1 MLIPFMK
8 NLRQSPQYAKYLES
22 VGWKIE
28 KIDNTFIF
36 LKKLPALGWFVK
48 IQRPLVLN
56 DEAIN
61 FIEKKYHPFQISVEP
76 NQYTKYN
83 ILYTLGFKKA
93 DPSLP
98 TKTLILDL
106 TKTERE
112 LLKDM
117 SPKTRYNTRLS
128 TKKRV
133 TVKTSTDILDFT
145 TFWRKNFEK
154 KRFPFL
160 SQQKNIIA
168 LHKTFAKNSHIL
180 LAKKDN
186 QIIAVLFLVFFN
198 KVSYYLYAASS
209 DEGRSNFAPTLL
221 TWHAIL
227 LAKKLGCKVFD
238 FDGIYDERFP
248 IKTWLGFTKFKKGFG
263 GKEIE
268 YPGRYTKS

>member
-8 NLRQSPQYAKYLES
+8 NLRQYSQYSKYFES

-36 LKKLPALGWFVK
+36 LKKLPALGWFAK

-56 DEAIN
+56 NKILDFDES
-61 FIEKKYHPFQISVEP
+61 KYHAFQISVEP
-76 NQYTKYN
+76 NKYTKYN

-209 DEGRSNFAPTLL
+209 DRKSTRLNSSHQIISYAVFCLKKKKTSRAPAIHCLL
-221 TWHAIL
+221 LSDAVCFVL
-227 LAKKLGCKVFD
+227 
-238 FDGIYDERFP
+238 
-248 IKTWLGFTKFKKGFG
+248 
-263 GKEIE
+263 
-268 YPGRYTKS
+268 